1 MEIILMSK
9 SRREIMC
16 HLKKKSNENLTK
28 TEKSNKDKID
38 KLRGNWEKEN
48 SKQNKKEGSK

>member
-1 MEIILMSK
+1 
-9 SRREIMC
+9 MC
-16 HLKKKSNENLTK
+16 HLKKKSNESLTK

-48 SKQNKKEGSK
+48 SKHNKKEGSK